1 MFGQDKILVNDY
13 YHLDQ
18 KYKEFFEMHFLAVLL
33 MSVLYVVFYFY
44 NIEPHLLTTF
54 NYMIAFDSIMA
65 VVFYKK
71 LFKNNLTFVIF
82 FSVVVESLIWSIY
95 PRLADY
101 TATSSLCYIGGIIV
115 LAFHLQ
121 HTNIKY
127 CLLHFIIIATN
138 NYFLADQNLVL
149 VTFLHIFITTVS
161 SIQSITFKKNANQIW
176 HKKEL
181 HKNILNLK
189 SYFTHNLLNP
199 INNMLAMISSGLDD
213 KERIKNSLRS
223 NSIRMEDFLKK
234 EFDDVDHLLDHQ
246 VDIFNVP
253 IFNNFKRS
261 SIIVILSMSVFYTF
275 FAVDLFRP
283 ISNISYSG
291 LAIVLNFLLFAF
303 HLYRTTNHFSIQKIS
318 YIYLFNAQLLFTLK
332 FYLSSNSPIALPLLL
347 SSYLFTIVLAANTRV
362 KYIYS
367 LTLTACLLSLV
378 VNDIVDSIL
387 FVSFIVYFSK
397 VVIGFFHKQESIYKS
412 IKKLVKQETSM
423 MFSQEIELRLL
434 PLFQKLQDSIDH
446 YLYNEELESDTEEV
460 IESAHNFTEV
470 VHLLNNDDH
479 LKRTQDSL

>member
-1 MFGQDKILVNDY
+1 MVNDY

-18 KYKEFFEMHFLAVLL
+18 KYREFFEMHFLAGLL

-54 NYMIAFDSIMA
+54 NYMIAFDLIMA
-65 VVFYKK
+65 IVFYKK

-82 FSVVVESLIWSIY
+82 FSVVVESLLWSIY

-101 TATSSLCYIGGIIV
+101 SATSSLCYIAGIIV

-127 CLLHFIIIATN
+127 CLIHFIIISTN
-138 NYFLADQNLVL
+138 NYFLEDQNLVI

-161 SIQSITFKKNANQIW
+161 SIQSITFKENANQIW

-199 INNMLAMISSGLDD
+199 INNMLAMISSGLNDRD
-213 KERIKNSLRS
+213 KIKNSLRV
-223 NSIRMEDFLKK
+223 NSSRIEDFLKK

-253 IFNNFKRS
+253 IFNNFKKS
-261 SIIVILSMSVFYTF
+261 SIIVILSMSLFYTF
-275 FAVDLFRP
+275 FAVDLFKP

-303 HLYRTTNHFSIQKIS
+303 HLYKTTNHFSIQKIS

-332 FYLSSNSPIALPLLL
+332 FYLNSNSPIALPLLL

-367 LTLTACLLSLV
+367 LTLTACLLSLAI
-378 VNDIVDSIL
+378 NDIVDSIL
-387 FVSFIVYFSK
+387 FISFIVYFSK

-423 MFSQEIELRLL
+423 MFSQEIEAKLL

-446 YLYNEELESDTEEV
+446 YLYNEELENDTEEV

-470 VHLLNNDDH
+470 IHLLNNNDH
-479 LKRTQDSL
+479 IKRTHKSL